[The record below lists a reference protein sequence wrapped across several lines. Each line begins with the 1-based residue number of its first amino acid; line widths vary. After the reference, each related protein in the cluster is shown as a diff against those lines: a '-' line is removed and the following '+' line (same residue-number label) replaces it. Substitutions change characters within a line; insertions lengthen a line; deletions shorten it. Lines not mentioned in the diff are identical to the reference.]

1 MTDTD
6 FFELANRVI
15 DGAESDDDRTALN
28 TVIGQSMSRRLEF
41 EQLTAVASILD
52 AVRPVEP
59 PEGLRNRILAAIPRD
74 PSRQAA
80 ASRVSIWQQISEFTV
95 GKPVYA
101 LAYAAVVGLLVGAL
115 GLVAVI
121 GPETAGDASGTYGT
135 MAPIGG
141 AFSVADQTQ
150 IDMNDVSASAVLLLR
165 ESEFVIEVDVDTDDQ
180 FEVVVS
186 PISEVTTW
194 YGVELGGGAKLTGAQ
209 LDPDELRFPVVGA
222 SAVRVSGLRADLGVV
237 QCIVSIVD
245 GDRVVGEMM
254 LAESDLRAE

>member
-41 EQLTAVASILD
+41 EQLSAVASILD

-59 PEGLRNRILAAIPRD
+59 PEGLRNRILAAIPRE
-74 PSRQAA
+74 PSRQAT
-80 ASRVSIWQQISEFTV
+80 ASGLSIWQQIKEFTV
-95 GKPVYA
+95 GRPVYA
-101 LAYAAVVGLLVGAL
+101 LAYAAVVGLLVGVL
-115 GLVAVI
+115 GLVAVL
-121 GPETAGDASGTYGT
+121 GPEAGDAPGTYGT
-135 MAPIGG
+135 MAPVGG

-150 IDMNDVSASAVLLLR
+150 IDLDGVSASAVLLLR
-165 ESEFVIEVDVDTDDQ
+165 ESEFVIEVDVDTDDE

-186 PISEVTTW
+186 PVSEVTTW

-209 LDPDELRFPVVGA
+209 LDPDELRFPVFGT

-245 GDRVVGEMM
+245 GNRVVGEMV
-254 LAESDLRAE
+254 LADSDGFDD